1 MPDLTSYKVIPGPSV
16 IAGDVCCGVI
26 TAGSESQMQQAALA
40 VAHIVELEAKDGW
53 QLHVIDETIVHN
65 ACFGCYSRQGI
76 HMKLL
81 VFVRHLPEPSHHDT
95 KTSSSRDADDN
106 SPPTATARLQALEE
120 QRRQGLVTD
129 HEYSQQRQAII
140 RSL

>member
-1 MPDLTSYKVIPGPSV
+1 MPNSTIYKVIPGPSV

-81 VFVRHLPEPSHHDT
+81 VFVRQLPEPSNHSPEAP
-95 KTSSSRDADDN
+95 SSSGAGES

-140 RSL
+140 RST